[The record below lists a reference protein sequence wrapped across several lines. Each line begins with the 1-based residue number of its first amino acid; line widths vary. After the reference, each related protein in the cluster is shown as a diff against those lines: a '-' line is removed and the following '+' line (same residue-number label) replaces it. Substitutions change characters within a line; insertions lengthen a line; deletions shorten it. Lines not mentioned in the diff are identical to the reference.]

1 MGYSADIK
9 IADVVSSNPVL
20 LSVLERLG
28 IRLGFGEATVEQ
40 ICLKYGFPVR
50 LFLTICNVYTYDSY
64 KPSPDT
70 VGTGDVLDLVGYL
83 QESHRYYLKK
93 SFPHLHRNIHRLVEK
108 DTSSNKE
115 VLNRYYDEYDAEVTK
130 HFDYEEKIVFPY
142 IRGLV
147 RCGAADA
154 GRGAFSIRVFEHN
167 HSNIEEKLADLRNIV
182 MKYLPSAAYS
192 NSVRMEV
199 LREIFAIEKD
209 LYGHTLIEDRI
220 LVPAVI
226 KLEEACRSA
235 MTEGAGQ
242 VPGTVSGVK
251 RPRSGGGTPAAQ
263 AESKDTLSERE
274 KEIIVLVAKGRMNKE
289 IADILN
295 ISMFTVM
302 THRKNISKK
311 LGINNIAG
319 LAVYAIING
328 LVDISSLGELKQEN
342 RGSEPGQ

>member
-1 MGYSADIK
+1 MGYSADMK

-40 ICLKYGFPVR
+40 ICCKYGFPVR
-50 LFLTICNVYTYDSY
+50 LFLTICNIYTYDGY
-64 KPSPDT
+64 KPSPDA

-108 DTSSNKE
+108 DTSYNKE

-130 HFDYEEKIVFPY
+130 HFDYEENVVFPY
-142 IRGLV
+142 IRELV
-147 RCGAADA
+147 RSGVADS
-154 GRGAFSIRVFEHN
+154 GRNSFSIMVFEHN
-167 HSNIEEKLADLRNIV
+167 HSNIEEKLGDLRNIV
-182 MKYLPSAAYS
+182 MKYLPSDAYS
-192 NSVRMEV
+192 NTVRMEV

-226 KLEEACRSA
+226 KLEEVCRSA
-235 MTEGAGQ
+235 MTERYAAPRAASKTKKPQSAGDLS
-242 VPGTVSGVK
+242 VASGEGKEV
-251 RPRSGGGTPAAQ
+251 
-263 AESKDTLSERE
+263 LSERE

-328 LVDISSLGELKQEN
+328 LVDISSLGELKQE
-342 RGSEPGQ
+342 S